1 MGQLEPESV
10 GDSDRQASA
19 RTLKRRARLAGRVR
33 AAAPSARTRLRR
45 NERLPGPRLVNDEA
59 RRKRRLRK
67 ARLRKPLLARRR
79 SGQAQKREER
89 RSGVS
94 KVRRPRTRLGRRQP

>member
-1 MGQLEPESV
+1 MEPESLKD
-10 GDSDRQASA
+10 GDRQASA

-45 NERLPGPRLVNDEA
+45 NERLPGSRLANDEA

-67 ARLRKPLLARRR
+67 VRLRKPLLALRR

-89 RSGVS
+89 RAGVS
-94 KVRRPRTRLGRRQP
+94 KIRRPRIRLGRRQP